1 MPVCCIGGVCIPVDA
16 VWPLLL
22 FLAKYIYDRFQKMI
36 GAKKA
41 ASSPEMCC
49 ADGVCTLPG
58 ATGKSDA
65 AALDKVRASSTSA
78 EVAYVTSMEAW
89 KEALEAGPVVVDFT
103 ATWCKPCQKIA
114 PFYAK
119 LASQHP
125 ALKFVKARFVPSSS
139 SRPTSDTTLL
149 NDASRSRCQHSC
161 IAVVARPWLSPFPPC
176 ARAPR

>member
-1 MPVCCIGGVCIPVDA
+1 MPVFCIGGVCIPVDA

-41 ASSPEMCC
+41 ASSPEMRC

-58 ATGKSDA
+58 ATGKSVA

-139 SRPTSDTTLL
+139 SFP
-149 NDASRSRCQHSC
+149 SR
-161 IAVVARPWLSPFPPC
+161 VG
-176 ARAPR
+176 ARAPAD